1 MGSWAARLFHE
12 QGGKVLAVSDV
23 SGAIM
28 NQEGLDIPA
37 VVAHVAAGNKLTE
50 FAGGTLVVY
59 CDDYR

>member
-1 MGSWAARLFHE
+1 M
-12 QGGKVLAVSDV
+12 SDV